1 MTQALPHRHLSN
13 GMTEV
18 PQGSLEPARASR
30 WLLCGHAQDEWL
42 QLRREARASTYVTG
56 CKFLQSVQRIEMTAG
71 NVYRG
76 GEPPARAHEQNTEGS
91 CALHHPCCP
100 SRLPFFLPG
109 PPWFP
114 GLPST
119 MGQVCRV
126 DTSEN
131 SQPVKSNSAATK
143 RPHAMVPQRWPECT
157 PGPREV
163 LTPRPA

>member
-1 MTQALPHRHLSN
+1 MRS
-13 GMTEV
+13 
-18 PQGSLEPARASR
+18 SDEPAMFLRP
-30 WLLCGHAQDEWL
+30 LLRDYKNNGRILLANLL
-42 QLRREARASTYVTG
+42 QSSMSTFSWRSFLITG

-114 GLPST
+114 GLRSEEH
-119 MGQVCRV
+119 
-126 DTSEN
+126 TSELQ
-131 SQPVKSNSAATK
+131 SRLHLV
-143 RPHAMVPQRWPECT
+143 
-157 PGPREV
+157 
-163 LTPRPA
+163 